1 MQDTQ
6 KDRDHYPDEPPPL
19 PEYDISPSLKKLVLL
34 CIGTMLINFLIAGA
48 CAIAMRILQTDVHL
62 KTIAHLGHLPVP
74 PVPDNVLFYALLTS
88 HGQVMFF
95 GVLSMNTFWFGYYA
109 VSKWGRKPLAS
120 MKLAFISFWIM
131 EGAVILLFLDVVLNF
146 GAGWYNLM
154 PLTFLPGFPAITWH
168 LSAAIIFQIAD
179 VLVGVAITIF
189 CIVILATLLRG
200 KLPVGSQIFE
210 YMHEK
215 DKGEQKYHE
224 HPLVRANIDIQ
235 ENRSRESEKS
245 SEEKITDNQIKTV
258 DQEFTHRE
266 DLPASIRWVSLTG
279 INAWFPKKWRDATP
293 AVPIVLVSAFVSAIV
308 QIISNPGLFVQLAI
322 GFESI
327 KNPIASSNWLLTKDA
342 WWFFGHPIVYFPL
355 FILLGAIY
363 FLAPRY
369 GKERVPF
376 FKWNYRT
383 WPFYLAFTT
392 LVFSHHV
399 FMDIPNP
406 VWLQMLSQTAS
417 LGIVWPSAMTI
428 ITILLFTWRSKISW
442 NITTRFFIA
451 GIAGWMFGGF
461 QGAEMGMWGT
471 DVYLHNT
478 MAQPSHIHLSLL
490 LGPLL
495 MAFGIIYAIFPDL
508 TKKHL
513 SKTLGEIHF
522 WLTIFGGFG
531 MAILFEIIG
540 MQGAI
545 RREADMP
552 AVFQWAM
559 PPLLFFALTIGLTQF
574 LFVYNFVKTLHR
586 NYTKRELKEYD
597 ELHKNPDGLGI
608 NLETNLDAA

>member
-1 MQDTQ
+1 MQNIQ
-6 KDRDHYPDEPPPL
+6 KDRDQYPDEPPPL
-19 PEYDISPSLKKLVLL
+19 PEYDISPSLKKLVLI

-48 CAIAMRILQTDVHL
+48 CALAMRILQTDVHIRHI
-62 KTIAHLGHLPVP
+62 THLGI
-74 PVPDNVLFYALLTS
+74 PDNVLFYSLLTS

-95 GVLSMNTFWFGYYA
+95 GVLSINTIWFSYYA

-120 MKLAFISFWIM
+120 MKLAAISFWIM
-131 EGAVILLFLDVVLNF
+131 EGAIILLFLDTVLHF

-154 PLTFLPGFPAITWH
+154 PLTFLPGFPVITWD
-168 LSAAIIFQIAD
+168 LTAAMIFQIAD
-179 VLVGVAITIF
+179 VLVGIAITIF

-200 KLPVGSQIFE
+200 KLPVGNQIFE
-210 YMHEK
+210 YMQEK
-215 DKGEQKYHE
+215 DKGDQKYYDA
-224 HPLVRANIDIQ
+224 LVKANRDVQ
-235 ENRSRESEKS
+235 EVKSTESSENEKA
-245 SEEKITDNQIKTV
+245 SEEKITDKQIKTA

-266 DLPASIRWVSLTG
+266 DLPASIRWVSLIG

-293 AVPIVLVSAFVSAIV
+293 AVPIVLVSAFVTAMV
-308 QIISNPGLFVQLAI
+308 QIIANPGLFVQLAS
-322 GFESI
+322 GFASLQ
-327 KNPIASSNWLLTKDA
+327 NPIASSNWLLTKNA

-355 FILLGAIY
+355 FIFLGAIY

-383 WPFYLAFTT
+383 WPFYFAFST

-406 VWLQMLSQTAS
+406 VWIQMVAQTAS

-442 NITTRFFIA
+442 NITARFFIA

-478 MAQPSHIHLSLL
+478 MVMPSHIHLSLL

-531 MAILFEIIG
+531 LAILFDIIG

-552 AVFQWAM
+552 IVFHWAM
-559 PPLLFFALTIGLTQF
+559 PPLLFFALVIGLTQF

-586 NYTKRELKEYD
+586 NYTKRELEEYD
-597 ELHKNPDGLGI
+597 ELHKNPEGLGI
-608 NLETNLDAA
+608 NI